1 VGEALSDL
9 KAAIGDRYTIEREL
23 GRGGMAVVYLAH
35 DSKHGRSV
43 ALKVLRPE
51 FTASLGAERFVRE
64 IQIAAKLSH
73 PHIVP
78 LYDSGEAGGFLYFVM
93 PYLEGES
100 LRDRLNRERQLSFD
114 EALPIVEQVAI
125 ALSYAHER
133 GVIHRDIKPENILFA
148 GDEAVVADFGI
159 ARAISAAGG
168 GDLTTSG
175 LPLGTLG
182 YMSPEQAAGSRAL
195 DGRTDVYS
203 LACVLYEMLVGRPPG
218 RWMKPEAL
226 ATGRM
231 TGTSPEERLQLD
243 SLPTTVEQALVTALA
258 QDHED
263 RYSQPEA
270 FLTALT
276 SAPAVRVRIRQR
288 RKRIAFAIVSVL
300 AAATIVTVGVQFRS
314 GNDVDPNVVAVAP
327 FEVLSEDME
336 QWREGLVD
344 ILSAKL
350 DGAGPLR
357 SVSPSVA
364 IRQWAGRTEPATA
377 RNLGEEVGA
386 GLIVYGT
393 LVSAGTDSVRA
404 QVTLYDAAAG
414 RIVREFDVRDEADR
428 VDRLAD
434 TLAVQLMRD
443 LSRRR
448 SLGVWRLAS
457 LGSSSPAAVKA
468 FLQGEQH
475 YRRFALDSARFYY
488 EQALELDSTFALAHS
503 RRAIAMGWSLHYDP
517 EFVPS
522 LLRAGELNHG
532 LARRESL
539 LLTADSI
546 EGALSTFAGDSASWA
561 LLDRLFVTLEYAA
574 QEYPLDPQVWYELGE
589 ARYHTGPF
597 AGETSASIREAL
609 ANAVWLDSS
618 FVPGYRHLAELTLLS
633 EGPEEARRVIDA
645 DLARADSTDL
655 TDALTI
661 VRDLLDAERADG
673 ASIEGRLSD
682 LSEETYYQA
691 WYDVKGWPDSG
702 ETAVRIARTW
712 SESGVTGGTTPLAWS
727 LAFRGHIREAY
738 EIVGPRSINGVLL
751 ARLGF
756 VPPDTAAAV
765 YEEWLSTPVGIG
777 IHLALPWWADQQDTT
792 SLQRALAR
800 WDSLSVE
807 ADPETAARAAYLA
820 QIGRAYLT
828 LARSDTAETIRQFE
842 NLRVY
847 PCLFCYQDQLIHARL
862 LVASGQDR
870 EAARLF
876 DTMPFA
882 RDQAPPIDAVIVA
895 LERGRVHERLGN
907 RETAI
912 EAFTFVTD
920 AWRNADPELQPMVD
934 EARAALA
941 RLVAEPRR

>member
-1 VGEALSDL
+1 VGEALNDL
-9 KAAIGDRYTIEREL
+9 KAAIGERYTIEREL

-35 DSKHGRSV
+35 DVKHGRSV

-51 FTASLGAERFVRE
+51 LTASLGAERFVQE
-64 IQIAAKLSH
+64 IQIASKLSH

-78 LYDSGEAGGFLYFVM
+78 LYDSGEAEGFLYFVM

-100 LRDRLNRERQLSFD
+100 LRDRLDRERRLSFD
-114 EALPIVEQVAI
+114 EALPIVQQVAI

-182 YMSPEQAAGSRAL
+182 YMSPEQAAGSRTL

-218 RWMKPEAL
+218 RWLKPEAL
-226 ATGRM
+226 QTGRM
-231 TGTSPEERLQLD
+231 TGASPEERLQLD
-243 SLPTTVEQALVTALA
+243 SLPPPVERALVKALA

-263 RYSQPEA
+263 RYAEPEA
-270 FLTALT
+270 FVTALT
-276 SAPAVRVRIRQR
+276 AAPGLRVRIRRR
-288 RKRIAFAIVSVL
+288 RKWIAIAIVGMF
-300 AAATIVTVGVQFRS
+300 AAATIVTLGLSLRS
-314 GNDVDPNVVAVAP
+314 GSDVDPDVVAVAP
-327 FEVLSEDME
+327 FEAFSEDLE

-350 DGAGPLR
+350 DGAGPLT
-357 SVSPSVA
+357 SVSPSA
-364 IRQWAGRTEPATA
+364 TIRQWSGRAEPAA
-377 RNLGEEVGA
+377 AQNLGQEVGA

-393 LVSAGTDSVRA
+393 LVSSGTDSVRVQA
-404 QVTLYDAAAG
+404 TLYDAAVD
-414 RIVREFDVRDEADR
+414 RIVSEFDVRDAGDR

-434 TLAVQLMRD
+434 SLAVRLMRE

-503 RRAIAMGWSLHYDP
+503 RRAIAMGWSLHNDP

-546 EGALSTFAGDSASWA
+546 EGALSTFSGDSSSWA
-561 LLDRLFVTLEYAA
+561 LLDRLFSTLEYAA

-597 AGETSASIREAL
+597 TGETNASVQEAF
-609 ANAVWLDSS
+609 ANAVRLDSS
-618 FVPGYRHLAELTLLS
+618 FVPAYRHLAELALLR
-633 EGPEEARRVIDA
+633 GDPVEAMRVIDA
-645 DLARADSTDL
+645 DLARADSTDI
-655 TDALTI
+655 TDALAV
-661 VRDLLDAERADG
+661 VRDLLDADRANGPSVEERMQG
-673 ASIEGRLSD
+673 
-682 LSEETYYQA
+682 LSEEAFYQA
-691 WYDVKGWPDSG
+691 WYDVKGWPDVE

-712 SESGVTGGTTPLAWS
+712 AESGVDGGAVALAWS

-738 EIVGPRSINGVLL
+738 ETAGPRSINGVLL

-756 VPPDTAAAV
+756 VQHDTATAV
-765 YEEWLSTPVGIG
+765 YEEWLETSSGVG
-777 IHLALPWWADQQDTT
+777 IHLALPWWAEEQDTT

-820 QIGRAYLT
+820 EVGTAYLT
-828 LARSDTAETIRQFE
+828 LARGDTVETIRQFE

-847 PCLFCYQDQLIHARL
+847 PCLFCYQDQLTRARL
-862 LVASGQDR
+862 LLVSGRDR

-876 DTMPFA
+876 DTMPFMM
-882 RDQAPPIDAVIVA
+882 DQAPPIDAVVVA

-907 RETAI
+907 RAAAI
-912 EAFTFVTD
+912 DAFTFVTE

-941 RLVAEPRR
+941 RLVAEPHS